1 MPNLSA
7 KRSAD
12 PWLRDP
18 TAMGTPES
26 VNRKSVT
33 NVLAIPPVPRIP
45 HRTGLSATSSS
56 LRRQVLVISLFAA

>member
-1 MPNLSA
+1 LSA
-7 KRSAD
+7 NRSAD

-18 TAMGTPES
+18 TALATPES

-45 HRTGLSATSSS
+45 HRTGLSVTSSS
-56 LRRQVLVISLFAA
+56 LRRQVPVVSLFAA